1 LSMIIGILAGFAA
14 YFLKI
19 SVFVVKQLVTGGFRF
34 DELNFLVLFVPALGI
49 LLTVLFLKYVVRD
62 ETRHGIP
69 TILYTIARLEG
80 RMKPH
85 KAYSSI
91 VGGSLTTGFGGS
103 AGLESPIISTG
114 ASIGSTLAEKFGLGY
129 KFRTLLI
136 GCGSAGAM
144 ASIFTTPIAAVVFS
158 LEVLMLDLT
167 LASIIPLLIASVT
180 GAITTKLLLAEQ
192 LLVNFKVTEPF
203 LITDIFYFIVLG
215 LICGFVSLY
224 FTRMHKYVHR
234 KIEHISN
241 IYSRVIIGGAL
252 LSILIFLFPPL
263 YGEGYDMIRLIM
275 AGQAENLLDYSF
287 LVNLKDNMWVFL
299 GFILLLV
306 LLKVIATALTTSSG
320 GIGGIFGPAAVTG
333 GLLGFTFSR
342 FINDLA
348 ITKPLHESNFTLV
361 GMAAVLGAVLHAPL
375 TAIFLVA
382 EMTNG
387 YELIVPLMLATALAY
402 LTIKAF
408 EPYSLFTFDLAS
420 KGDLLTHHKD
430 KAVLSILNI
439 NGLIEKDVLSIN
451 ISSNLGDLTKLV
463 EQSSRNIFAVVDD
476 EDVLLGIVT
485 LDQVRK
491 DMFRNERHDTPIS
504 KYMVQLTADDIA
516 MLNESAKMVID
527 KFNRTGNYNIIVTD
541 QGKFIGCLS
550 RANIFNAYRKQLLDF
565 TVDDE

>member
-1 LSMIIGILAGFAA
+1 
-14 YFLKI
+14 
-19 SVFVVKQLVTGGFRF
+19 
-34 DELNFLVLFVPALGI
+34 
-49 LLTVLFLKYVVRD
+49 
-62 ETRHGIP
+62 
-69 TILYTIARLEG
+69 
-80 RMKPH
+80 MKPH
-85 KAYSSI
+85 KSFSSI

-114 ASIGSTLAEKFGLGY
+114 ASIGSTIAEKFRLDY

-167 LASIIPLLIASVT
+167 LASIIPLLIASAT

-192 LLVNFKVTEPF
+192 LLVNFKVTEHF
-203 LITDIFYFIVLG
+203 LITDIFYYILLG
-215 LICGFVSLY
+215 FICGFISLY
-224 FTRMHKYVHR
+224 FTRMHKYVQR
-234 KIEHISN
+234 KVEQIAN
-241 IYSRVIIGGAL
+241 TYSRVIIGGAM
-252 LSILIFLFPPL
+252 LSVLIFLFPPL
-263 YGEGYDMIRLIM
+263 YGEGYDMIRQIM

-287 LVNLKDNMWVFL
+287 LVSFKDNIWVFL
-299 GFILLLV
+299 GFIVLLIV
-306 LLKVIATALTTSSG
+306 LKVIATTLTTAAG

-333 GLLGFTFSR
+333 GLLGFAFSR

-382 EMTNG
+382 EMSNG

-408 EPYSLFTFDLAS
+408 EPYSLLTYDLAS

-439 NGLIEKDVLSIN
+439 SGLIEKDVLSIN
-451 ISSNLGDLTKLV
+451 INSCLGDLTKLV
-463 EQSSRNIFAVVDD
+463 EQSPRNIFAVVDD
-476 EDVLLGIVT
+476 DDLLLGIIT
-485 LDQVRK
+485 LDKVRK
-491 DMFRNERHDTPIS
+491 DMFKSDLHQTPVTN
-504 KYMVQLTADDIA
+504 YMIQLSANDKA
-516 MLNESAKMVID
+516 MLNESAKTVIE
-527 KFNRTGNYNIIVTD
+527 KFNRTGNYNLIVVD
-541 QGKFIGCLS
+541 QGKFVGCLS